1 MIVQASAVAHWLEDC
16 QTTIDEACAP
26 HENINASQKELLKNC
41 STIMHSFK
49 KRSEA
54 CQVGGWRVWR
64 RTDLLCFLEPDD
76 KLQQLQLRLLA
87 ELGRRRARVRQR
99 LQERWYVKKICLSK
113 YIIE

>member
-54 CQVGGWRVWR
+54 CQVGGWWWQ
-64 RTDLLCFLEPDD
+64 
-76 KLQQLQLRLLA
+76 K
-87 ELGRRRARVRQR
+87 
-99 LQERWYVKKICLSK
+99 RWQAQ
-113 YIIE
+113 

>member
-54 CQVGGWRVWR
+54 CQVG
-64 RTDLLCFLEPDD
+64 
-76 KLQQLQLRLLA
+76 
-87 ELGRRRARVRQR
+87 RRRA
-99 LQERWYVKKICLSK
+99 
-113 YIIE
+113 